1 MQGLAQP
8 QHILLTGVTG
18 FVGAHLL
25 VDLLATTGAEIHC
38 PIRIHHGADNIQQR
52 FGETLEKYRIQ
63 LSEQDRVR
71 IKLYQGDLAQNWLGL
86 EVDVYAALA
95 RTVDV
100 VYHSASAVNFIQ
112 PYSYMKRDNVQGL
125 LEILHFA
132 ANSKTKPLIL
142 LSTISVY
149 SWGHLHTHKREM
161 REDDDIDQNIDA
173 VITDIGYVRS
183 KWVME
188 KIADLAASTGLP
200 LMTFRLGYATCHSK
214 TGVCASYQW
223 WGRLVET
230 CIAQGSIPD
239 LVELR
244 EGLTTVDYMT
254 AAIAHIS
261 RNSEALGKKFNL
273 IHTAESNLTLK
284 AFFHLLEKAFDYRF
298 TLLPFHRWLQQ
309 WEHNMDAPLYPLL
322 SLFKDNMYD
331 GKSTVELYQHTYLW
345 DCDNVKQFLRGSSI
359 EEPVFTKPI
368 LQAYLDYLQVA
379 LPEKVAVN

>member
-1 MQGLAQP
+1 
-8 QHILLTGVTG
+8 
-18 FVGAHLL
+18 
-25 VDLLATTGAEIHC
+25 
-38 PIRIHHGADNIQQR
+38 
-52 FGETLEKYRIQ
+52 
-63 LSEQDRVR
+63 
-71 IKLYQGDLAQNWLGL
+71 
-86 EVDVYAALA
+86 VDVI
-95 RTVDV
+95 
-100 VYHSASAVNFIQ
+100 YHSASAVNFIQ
-112 PYSYMKRDNVQGL
+112 PYSYMKQDNVQGL
-125 LEILHFA
+125 IEILYFA
-132 ANSKTKPLIL
+132 ANNKTKPLIL

-149 SWGHLHTHKREM
+149 SWGHLHTHKQEM

-188 KIADLAASTGLP
+188 KIADLAASAGLP

-230 CIAQGSIPD
+230 CIAQSSIPD

-261 RNSEALGKKFNL
+261 RNHEALGKKFNL
-273 IHTAESNLTLK
+273 IHTAENNLTLK
-284 AFFHLLEKAFDYRF
+284 SFFCLLEKMFGYQF
-298 TLLPFHRWLQQ
+298 TLLPFHYWLQQ

-322 SLFKDNMYD
+322 SLFKGNMYD

-345 DCDNVKQFLRGSSI
+345 DCKNVKQFLQGSDI
-359 EEPVFTKPI
+359 EEPIFTKPM

-379 LPEKVAVN
+379 LPEKVAAN